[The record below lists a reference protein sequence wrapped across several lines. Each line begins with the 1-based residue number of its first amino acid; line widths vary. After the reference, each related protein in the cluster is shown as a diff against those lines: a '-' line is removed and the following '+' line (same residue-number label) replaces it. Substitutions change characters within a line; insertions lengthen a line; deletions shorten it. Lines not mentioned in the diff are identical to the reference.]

1 MDPVAD
7 QQASAAAVA
16 TYRLPVGAPHP
27 ERERLPSEQERAW
40 IEPLLWRNAV
50 WFGRL
55 RWIVVSV
62 LAIAG
67 LAGFFPSLNAPLG
80 LTIRPLWPL
89 AAAAVLVATNLL
101 FARLASTAG
110 RARWNVPV
118 KVQLWCQIVTDLL
131 VLTAVIHWLGS
142 ELPTAPF
149 MYLFHVILACIVFS
163 PRESLLVAGLAAGFY
178 VGCLALES
186 RGVVEP
192 TCVLTSHGMAR
203 AAGVCVPRGFSV
215 GSMLLIWVVIWYLVS
230 HLAGT
235 LLQRERD
242 LALTNLRL
250 KASSEER
257 AKHMLQT
264 THQLKAPFAAIH
276 AQAQLLLGGYCGPL
290 PDTARGVVEKI
301 STRCAALSRQIQ
313 EMLQLANL
321 RSRGQGAPP
330 KTDLDLAALIDA
342 ALARVEPAARQRG
355 IRLEKA
361 VAPVKVHG
369 AEDHLTMLLDNLLVN
384 AVTYSHDHGKVQ
396 VTCRAEPPGQATLV
410 VRDHGIGIPAA
421 KLARIFDDYYRT
433 EEAVQHN
440 RMSTGLGL
448 AIVRHVAQEA
458 QLAVEVQSAPGW
470 GTRFAVTLPG
480 ALPA

>member
-1 MDPVAD
+1 MEPVAE
-7 QQASAAAVA
+7 QPPSAPAAVA
-16 TYRLPVGAPHP
+16 TYRLPVGVPRP

-40 IEPLLWRNAV
+40 LEPLLWRNAV

-62 LAIAG
+62 LAVAG
-67 LAGFFPSLNAPLG
+67 FAGFFPGLTTPLG
-80 LTIRPLWPL
+80 LTVRPLWPW

-101 FARLASTAG
+101 FARLASAG
-110 RARWNVPV
+110 ARWNVPV

-142 ELPTAPF
+142 ELPTTPF

-192 TCVLTSHGMAR
+192 TSVLTSHGAAK

-276 AQAQLLLGGYCGPL
+276 AQAQLLLGGYCGAL
-290 PDTARGVVEKI
+290 PEAAHEVVEKI

-355 IRLEKA
+355 IRLEKT
-361 VAPVKVHG
+361 VVPVKVHG

-384 AVTYSHDHGKVQ
+384 AVTYSQDQGAVR

-433 EEAVQHN
+433 EEAVHHN

-470 GTRFAVTLPG
+470 GTQFAVTFPG
-480 ALPA
+480 AQPA

>member
-1 MDPVAD
+1 MESAAD
-7 QQASAAAVA
+7 QPSRATALA
-16 TYRLPVGAPHP
+16 TYRLPVGARP
-27 ERERLPSEQERAW
+27 ERELLPSEQERVW

-55 RWIVVSV
+55 RWTVVAA
-62 LAIAG
+62 LAVAG
-67 LAGFFPSLNAPLG
+67 LAGFFPPLTAPLG
-80 LTIRPLWPL
+80 LAIQPLWPL
-89 AAAAVLVATNLL
+89 AAAGVLAGLNLL
-101 FARLASTAG
+101 FARLAANTGEAG
-110 RARWNVPV
+110 GRVPV

-178 VGCLALES
+178 VGCLALEA
-186 RGVVEP
+186 RGIVAP
-192 TCVLTSHGMAR
+192 TCVLTSHG
-203 AAGVCVPRGFSV
+203 AAKAAADCVPRAFSV

-230 HLAGT
+230 QLAGT
-235 LLQRERD
+235 LLQREHE

-257 AKHMLQT
+257 ARHMLQT

-276 AQAQLLLGGYCGPL
+276 AHAQLLLGGYCGPL

-321 RSRGQGAPP
+321 RSRGQEAPP
-330 KTDLDLAALIDA
+330 RTELDLAALIDA

-355 IRLEKA
+355 IRLDKA
-361 VAPVKVHG
+361 LEPLTVCG

-384 AVTYSHDHGKVQ
+384 AVNYSHDRGTVR
-396 VTCRAEPPGQATLV
+396 VDCRGEPPGRATLT
-410 VRDHGIGIPAA
+410 VRDHGIGIPEA

-448 AIVRHVAQEA
+448 AIVRQVAQEA
-458 QLAVEVQSAPGW
+458 HLAVEVQSAPGW
-470 GTRFAVTLPG
+470 GTRFTVTIPH
-480 ALPA
+480 AQRA